1 MIAGRS
7 KSFGFGGWGRGG
19 RGSAPSSA
27 HRGRRERELANAQ
40 TLSAIV
46 DRDLSSLV
54 LPHQHAAA
62 ARRPLLT
69 LPFQLQQPVFIA
81 HHPVFT
87 DHSFLFQPEH
97 FASLPRRG
105 LSAVII
111 GLGRSP
117 PPVRRLYSATNY

>member
-7 KSFGFGGWGRGG
+7 QSGFGGGGRGG
-19 RGSAPSSA
+19 RGSVPSSA
-27 HRGRRERELANAQ
+27 HRGRGERELANAQ

-69 LPFQLQQPVFIA
+69 LPFQLQQPACIA
-81 HHPVFT
+81 HPPVFT
-87 DHSFLFQPEH
+87 DHSFLFHPAP
-97 FASLPRRG
+97 F
-105 LSAVII
+105 V
-111 GLGRSP
+111 
-117 PPVRRLYSATNY
+117 Y